1 MSPTHTRTCPK
12 CGEQE
17 CRLAVQITTAGAQN
31 VHLQCGKC
39 AGLVPTRG
47 GALWIPHKE
56 LEARGLAVDDLPV
69 SRDDS
74 RMTRCIHCGARG
86 AEYHHWAAQAIFEDA
101 GAKGLGVVSL
111 GTKMIDPPVVLRA
124 QRVLAQ
130 ARLAGRLELQGGAS

>member
-101 GAKGLGVVSL
+101 DAWPGDYLCQPCHAVWESGMALH
-111 GTKMIDPPVVLRA
+111 A
-124 QRVLAQ
+124 ARVY
-130 ARLAGRLELQGGAS
+130 AGRVRR